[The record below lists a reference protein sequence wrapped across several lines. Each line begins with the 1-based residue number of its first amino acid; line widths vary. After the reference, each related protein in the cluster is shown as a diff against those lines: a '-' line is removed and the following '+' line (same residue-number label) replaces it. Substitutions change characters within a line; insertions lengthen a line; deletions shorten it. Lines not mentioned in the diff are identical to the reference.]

1 MGSMSPIRG
10 CRRTIMMSSVL
21 LFFVGGMS
29 ATDGAPPTWTFV
41 TGGRIVGSPVV
52 TETGRVY
59 AVAEDRYLYA
69 VEHGVARWR
78 YDLRV
83 RPIGPIRVSPDGTVV
98 VRTRADSLVAVNPGG
113 GTVWA
118 YRHRTEIASFE
129 HGGDGHVLIGDSAG
143 VITALSATGR
153 VVFRVAVGDSP
164 VTTILRGSGYNLFA
178 ATRDG
183 RLAAITDG
191 GARVF
196 RRLFEAR
203 IEAMASTADRVII
216 ALSDGRLIAVDTFGR
231 EVWTIGVPEAA
242 RRLGVAGAHIALISD
257 NAVWFFDNSGITVGD
272 DRFDGLGDTV
282 IAGDGVFVAA
292 GNAVYSVRASQPR
305 APVARFS
312 SGVGAIGAGGG
323 RVAIGTD
330 DWVLSSFGNAHAT
343 SRPGIGARV
352 PYWRTSYDY
361 LFLKDQISAG
371 TDQAVRATREMISR
385 VDRADLAGSYHTIRE
400 LLIEVAT
407 PRTPRTGRVIPPDVR
422 SAAVRALGRLGD
434 AVVRDFLARAVAAET
449 DPLVMVAIFD
459 AFTDTGIVSPEPI
472 LEIAARYLSRARGA
486 ELSGEIARAGVDL
499 VIAAHRYAGYV
510 PDVGVELL
518 RRAMEAPFPR
528 EIREYALT
536 AARQIDGR

>member
-1 MGSMSPIRG
+1 MGSMNVVRG
-10 CRRTIMMSSVL
+10 GRRTIMLSSVL

-29 ATDGAPPTWTFV
+29 ATDGAPPIWTFV

-118 YRHRTEIASFE
+118 YRHRTEIGSFE
-129 HGGDGHVLIGDSAG
+129 HGGDGQVLLGDSAG
-143 VITALSATGR
+143 VVTALSATGR
-153 VVFRVAVGDSP
+153 VVYRVAIGDSP
-164 VTTILRGSGYNLFA
+164 VTAIVRGSGYHVYA

-203 IEAMASTADRVII
+203 IEAMASTADRVVVF
-216 ALSDGRLIAVDTFGR
+216 LSDGRLIAVDTFGR
-231 EVWTIGVPEAA
+231 EAWTIGVPEAA
-242 RRLGVAGAHIALISD
+242 RRLGVAGVHIALISD
-257 NAVWFFDNSGITVGD
+257 EAVWFFDDSGTTVGS

-323 RVAIGTD
+323 RVAVGTD

-343 SRPGIGARV
+343 ARPGGVRV

-385 VDRADLAGSYHTIRE
+385 VDRADLAGSYHAIRE

-407 PRTPRTGRVIPPDVR
+407 PRTPRTGRAIPPDVR
-422 SAAVRALGRLGD
+422 SAAVRALGRVGD
-434 AVVRDFLARAVAAET
+434 VVVRDFLARAVAAET
-449 DPLVMVAIFD
+449 DPFVMVAIFD
-459 AFTDTGIVSPEPI
+459 AFTDTGIAAPEPV
-472 LEIAARYLSRARGA
+472 LEIAARYLSNARGG
-486 ELSGEIARAGVDL
+486 ELSGEIARAAVDL
-499 VIAAHRYAGYV
+499 VIASYRYAGYV
-510 PDVGVELL
+510 PEVGVGLL